1 MSNTM
6 SLSEE
11 RMEVAA
17 LSKPSTPSILSV
29 SVKDCHLP

>member
-17 LSKPSTPSILSV
+17 LSKPSTPSIRSI
-29 SVKDCHLP
+29 SVKNRHLP